1 MKRGHLLV
9 LLLLPGAAIS
19 IGLFG
24 PTSSGNDR
32 VSVQEAREILR
43 TDTAAVIL
51 DVRTEREYKSETGYL
66 ANAILIPVQEL
77 EKRIDELGLFKDRT
91 IIVYCRTGVRS
102 AKAAKLLNDHGFK
115 AFTMEGGIVKWNELN
130 LPVVKSKAR

>member
-1 MKRGHLLV
+1 MKKGQLLV
-9 LLLLPGAAIS
+9 LLLLPGAAIA
-19 IGLFG
+19 IGLLAQ
-24 PTSSGNDR
+24 TSSGNER
-32 VSVQEAREILR
+32 VSAQEAREIIR
-43 TDTAAVIL
+43 TDPAAVVL
-51 DVRTEREYKSETGYL
+51 DVRTEREYRSETGYL

-77 EKRIDELGLFKDRT
+77 EKRIDELGPFKDRT

-130 LPVVKSKAR
+130 LPVAKGEAR

>member
-24 PTSSGNDR
+24 RTSGGNDR
-32 VSVQEAREILR
+32 VSVQEAQEILR

-51 DVRTEREYKSETGYL
+51 DVRTEREYRSETGYL

-77 EKRIDELGLFKDRT
+77 EKRIDCLKIRRLLSIAGQE
-91 IIVYCRTGVRS
+91 C
-102 AKAAKLLNDHGFK
+102 AAQKL
-115 AFTMEGGIVKWNELN
+115 
-130 LPVVKSKAR
+130 PSC